1 MNSITEDATNSSTR
15 SLART
20 ANRNTA
26 KTFLKKQKGC
36 PLATTPDY
44 LISYKNPALLSKF
57 ISEHGRILP
66 RRITNVSA
74 KKQRVLDSAIKFA
87 RTIALL

>member
-1 MNSITEDATNSSTR
+1 MNSSTENTDSGSR
-15 SLART
+15 SLVRT

-26 KTFLKKQKGC
+26 KAFLKKQKGC
-36 PLATTPDY
+36 PLAATPDS

-66 RRITNVSA
+66 SRITNVSA
-74 KKQRVLDSAIKFA
+74 KKQRVLSAAIKFA